1 MNGPGST
8 RNARPGLGSRGN
20 LSGVQGKAAEGLA
33 GHDTKVGLLAVEVK
47 RACRL
52 LHSFL
57 KKRMLLRS

>member
-1 MNGPGST
+1 
-8 RNARPGLGSRGN
+8 
-20 LSGVQGKAAEGLA
+20 
-33 GHDTKVGLLAVEVK
+33 VGLLAVEVK